1 MSLGSLEKQ
10 LKEFLKNLK
19 KIWFIILILMDI
31 PINSV
36 YSSPFLLNSI
46 FKELIELLTLV
57 FGASS

>member
-1 MSLGSLEKQ
+1 MSLGSMEKQ

-57 FGASS
+57 FGTSS

>member
-57 FGASS
+57 FGTSS